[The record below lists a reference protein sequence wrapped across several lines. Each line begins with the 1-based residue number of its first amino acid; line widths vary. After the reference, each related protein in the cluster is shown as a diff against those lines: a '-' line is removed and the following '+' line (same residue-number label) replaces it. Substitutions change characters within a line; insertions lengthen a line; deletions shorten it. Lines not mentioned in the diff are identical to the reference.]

1 MCGIVGIFDPRGG
14 RNFERAAL
22 ERMNQTQFHRGP
34 VEGDVYLEPGVG
46 FGHRRLSIIDLA
58 AGQQPLFNA
67 DRSVVTVFNGEIYN
81 FRELT
86 KELTALGYTFAT
98 KSDTETIV
106 HAWEE
111 WGEDCVKHLRGMF
124 AFAIWDRNQQTFFV
138 ARDHLG
144 IKPLHYAFLP
154 DGTFV
159 FGSELKSLLS
169 FPELPRVIEP
179 RAVEEYFAYG
189 YVPEPRTIFK
199 DAFKL
204 EPGHSLTLK
213 VGANAANVKPKRW
226 WDVPFTPHGAMS
238 EKEMEEELIVRLRE
252 AVESQLEAEVPLGAF
267 LSGGVDSSAIVAM
280 MAGLNK
286 GPVNTCSIAFNDPA
300 FDESTYARQVAEQ
313 YKTNHQCDTV
323 DTDDYGLIDLLAGLY
338 DEPYAD
344 SSAIPTY
351 RVCEL
356 ARKRVTVAL
365 SGDGGD
371 ENFAGYRRYRMAMGE
386 QQVRSMLPL
395 ALRKPVFGFLGKAYP
410 KADWAP
416 RSFRAKTTFEAL
428 ARDLVDG
435 YFHGVSI
442 LVDRVRDQLFSEG
455 FRRQLQGY
463 RAVEVMRGHAANA
476 PTDDPLS
483 ITQYVDMK
491 TYLPGDI
498 LTKVDRASMAHA
510 LEVRVPLLDHKFV
523 EWVSG
528 LPSSCKLRNGEGKHV
543 FKKALQPYLSD
554 DILYRKKMGFSIPLA
569 SWLRGPLREAMKA
582 AVLNPMLVDTGIFNP
597 NYLQRMV
604 DEHLAGTKDHSTAL
618 WAVLMFEA
626 FLRKNGADGA
636 SSIHGGGTQQLI
648 ATAA

>member
-1 MCGIVGIFDPRGG
+1 MCGIVGIFDPRGT
-14 RNFERAAL
+14 RDIDRAVL

-58 AGQQPLFNA
+58 SGQQPLFNE
-67 DRSVVTVFNGEIYN
+67 DHSVVTVFNGEIYN
-81 FRELT
+81 FRELMA
-86 KELTALGYTFAT
+86 ELKALGHTFRT
-98 KSDTETIV
+98 QSDTETIV
-106 HAWEE
+106 HAWEQ
-111 WGEDCVKHLRGMF
+111 WGDDCVRHLRGMF
-124 AFAIWDRNQQTFFV
+124 AFAIWDRKERTFFL

-154 DGTFV
+154 DGTLV

-169 FPELPRVIEP
+169 FPELPRTIEP

-199 DAFKL
+199 NAFKL
-204 EPGHSLTLK
+204 EPGHSLTLH
-213 VGANAANVKPKRW
+213 VGADGRAARPRRW
-226 WDVPFTPHGAMS
+226 WDLPFTPHAPMG
-238 EKEMEEELIVRLRE
+238 EREMEEELVTRLRE

-267 LSGGVDSSAIVAM
+267 LSGGVDSSAVVAM
-280 MAGLNK
+280 MAGLSK
-286 GPVNTCSIAFNDPA
+286 DPVNTCSIAFNDPA

-313 YKTNHQCDTV
+313 YRTNHQSETV
-323 DTDDYGLIDLLAGLY
+323 DKDDYGLVDLLAGLY

-351 RVCEL
+351 RVCQL

-395 ALRKPVFGFLGKAYP
+395 ALRKPVFGFLGAAYP

-416 RSFRAKTTFEAL
+416 RIFRAKTTFEAL

-442 LVDRVRDQLFSEG
+442 LVDRVRDQLFSDS
-455 FRRQLQGY
+455 FRARLQGY
-463 RAVEVMRGHAANA
+463 RAAEVMRAHAANS

-483 ITQYVDMK
+483 LLQYVDMK

-528 LPSSCKLRNGEGKHV
+528 LPSSCKLRNGEGKHI

-569 SWLRGPLREAMKA
+569 SWLRGPLRESLER
-582 AVLNPMLVDTGIFNP
+582 AVLNPMLLDTGIFNDK
-597 NYLQRMV
+597 YLRQML
-604 DEHLAGTKDHSTAL
+604 DEHQAGTKDHSTAL

-626 FLRKNGADGA
+626 FLRKNGA
-636 SSIHGGGTQQLI
+636 
-648 ATAA
+648 TAAIRS